1 MNLMKYILLAII
13 SLTALNAKELKVVGP
28 WEITGLE
35 PNQSG
40 GIFSRT
46 QIAETLVA
54 VDEDGK
60 LIPNLAK
67 SWNVSKDG
75 LVWTFELRKNITFH
89 DNTPLDADIVAF
101 NFNRETLL
109 EKSVLRYLPIT
120 KIRPRKN
127 TIEIT
132 LSSTFGA
139 LASYFAHSS
148 TIILSKGSF
157 NDKNRVDKI
166 IGTGAYKITNITAP
180 LKLKAIR
187 FDGWWRGKAHI
198 KNISYLAVGKG
209 ETRSLMMRS
218 KEAHIAYSL
227 PPSSLNVLKKDKTLN
242 TTLTTIPR
250 TTLLK
255 VNVGSEFFSDQKV
268 RQALSLSLDR
278 FGMSKAIL
286 GNENLLATQIFPPF
300 MKLWHNEKMDPL
312 HYDIKMAK
320 RLLEKAGW
328 KLRDDG
334 YRYKNNK
341 KFTISI
347 DTYPNRPELPL
358 IATAIQDQLKSVG
371 IELEVLIGNYSE
383 VVRKHQDNTL
393 HLALISRNFSLVP
406 NPLGFLLQDY
416 SKGGGDWGAMN
427 WDNEDMFKYLEKLK
441 AKDNEKLH
449 YKIAQILQ
457 DDLPSI
463 PIAWTEL
470 SVVSSK
476 QVKNVKVDPFEL
488 SYFLS
493 DIIWAK

>member
-1 MNLMKYILLAII
+1 
-13 SLTALNAKELKVVGP
+13 
-28 WEITGLE
+28 
-35 PNQSG
+35 
-40 GIFSRT
+40 
-46 QIAETLVA
+46 
-54 VDEDGK
+54 
-60 LIPNLAK
+60 
-67 SWNVSKDG
+67 
-75 LVWTFELRKNITFH
+75 
-89 DNTPLDADIVAF
+89 
-101 NFNRETLL
+101 
-109 EKSVLRYLPIT
+109 
-120 KIRPRKN
+120 
-127 TIEIT
+127 
-132 LSSTFGA
+132 
-139 LASYFAHSS
+139 
-148 TIILSKGSF
+148 
-157 NDKNRVDKI
+157 
-166 IGTGAYKITNITAP
+166 
-180 LKLKAIR
+180 
-187 FDGWWRGKAHI
+187 
-198 KNISYLAVGKG
+198 
-209 ETRSLMMRS
+209 
-218 KEAHIAYSL
+218 
-227 PPSSLNVLKKDKTLN
+227 
-242 TTLTTIPR
+242 
-250 TTLLK
+250 
-255 VNVGSEFFSDQKV
+255 
-268 RQALSLSLDR
+268 
-278 FGMSKAIL
+278 
-286 GNENLLATQIFPPF
+286 
-300 MKLWHNEKMDPL
+300 MDPL

-358 IATAIQDQLKSVG
+358 IATAVQDQLKSVG

-441 AKDNEKLH
+441 AKDDEKLH